1 MVSRSQQSNLTKTV
15 TSISTLSKDPPSYLL
30 LTWSLYEQP
39 YNKKIET
46 EKEKGE
52 KEDLRMPPPEPEP
65 YSIISMSYVILHSF
79 RFTLKELWVLESD
92 LNLRFESP
100 P

>member
-1 MVSRSQQSNLTKTV
+1 
-15 TSISTLSKDPPSYLL
+15 
-30 LTWSLYEQP
+30 
-39 YNKKIET
+39 
-46 EKEKGE
+46 
-52 KEDLRMPPPEPEP
+52 MPPPEPEP

-79 RFTLKELWVLESD
+79 RFTLKELWVVESD